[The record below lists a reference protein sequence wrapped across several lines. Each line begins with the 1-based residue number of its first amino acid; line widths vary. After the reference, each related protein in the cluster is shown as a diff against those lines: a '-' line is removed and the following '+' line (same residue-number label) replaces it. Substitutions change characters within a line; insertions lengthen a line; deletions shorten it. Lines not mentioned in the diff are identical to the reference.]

1 MRVNLK
7 KGLIGLVG
15 LVSLIL
21 FTASGVMAEKAITIG
36 GKNFTEQYILPELAK
51 QLLENNGF
59 KVKLK
64 TGVGTAI
71 ARKSL
76 ETGQVDVYFEYTGT
90 AYTLF
95 YKGKD
100 AAVMTDPQKVYDWIK
115 QKDAAKGLVWLDMV
129 ALNDTYTLM
138 MKKDQANQAGIKTID
153 DFSAAVNKDPK
164 KFVLA
169 VNSEFWERPDGIKK
183 LMRIYGFRV
192 PISQIK
198 KMDTGLTYIALKN
211 GDVDVAM
218 GLSTDG
224 RISAYGFCN
233 LEDNKKFFPAYN
245 PATVIRKALLDQYP
259 EIRDILKPL
268 AEKLTTEEMQKL
280 NKAVDVDHKK
290 ISTVALTWLKEKG
303 LL

>member
-1 MRVNLK
+1 MHAYLK
-7 KGLIGLVG
+7 KGLIGLIG
-15 LVSLIL
+15 LVCLTLI
-21 FTASGVMAEKAITIG
+21 TAPGVMAEKAITIG

-51 QLLENNGF
+51 HLLEKNGF
-59 KVKLK
+59 KVTLK

-76 ETGQVDVYFEYTGT
+76 ETGQVDFYFEYTGT
-90 AYTLF
+90 AYTVF

-100 AAVMTDPQKVYDWIK
+100 AAVMTDPQKVYDWMK
-115 QKDAAKGLVWLDMV
+115 ENDGAKGLVWLDMV

-138 MKKDQANQAGIKTID
+138 MKKDQADQAGIKTIG
-153 DFSAAVNKDPK
+153 DFGAAVNKDPK
-164 KFVLA
+164 KLVLA

-183 LMRIYGFRV
+183 LMKIYGFRV

-233 LEDNKKFFPAYN
+233 LTDNKKFFPAYN
-245 PATVIRKALLDQYP
+245 PAPVIRKVVLDQYP

-280 NKAVDVDHKK
+280 NKAVDVDHEKV
-290 ISTVALTWLKEKG
+290 STVALTWLKANG
-303 LL
+303 LI